1 MISGNVSLQRTFT
14 KSILWLLFAISLA
27 LAAIFSAQTENAR
40 ATTGPIS
47 RISKGYC
54 ASTLDQAIV
63 YFSNIFDANIKAQT
77 KISTQPL
84 NFAFKNYLIEKYD
97 FKSSSN
103 FPANCALFETLSQ
116 AEANKRQLEVQAR
129 QATKQVVEVNWNP
142 GPLAEVPQG
151 DESVAVGPAGP
162 PPTHTFC
169 AVGHEST
176 MYFSAVFDTAGALVN
191 SKWNDAFNEFLN
203 KRYGFRAEVEATCTI
218 LNTVREAEQNLN
230 ARVAGARAGSR
241 KAVETGWKF
250 DPTGIY
256 NPVPKPAPKA
266 DDDPE
271 APIAQKQPQPAPSGN
286 IGDFATKEVPVA
298 LAYCQNDRIM
308 SGAFDC
314 DCVQRN
320 VYNYRMKQAEVHPGS
335 QPEPLASLLA
345 GEKLDCSSCIGQW
358 VQMWAKSAAQSR
370 GLVPN
375 AADCAAQRFMT
386 SLKAKPYLSHVK
398 EFFDGAVAACKK

>member
-1 MISGNVSLQRTFT
+1 MIPGNVSHQRTVV
-14 KSILWLLFAISLA
+14 KSILWLLFATSLA
-27 LAAIFSAQTENAR
+27 LAAIVSARTENAV
-40 ATTGPIS
+40 ATTGPTS
-47 RISKGYC
+47 GISKGYC
-54 ASTLDQAIV
+54 ASTLDQSIV
-63 YFSNIFDANIKAQT
+63 YFSNIFDANIKART

-84 NFAFKNYLIEKYD
+84 NFAFKNYLIEEYD

-103 FPANCALFETLSQ
+103 FPANCALFDTLSQ
-116 AEANKRQLEVQAR
+116 AEANKRQLEAQAQ
-129 QATKQVVEVNWNP
+129 QAMKQVVEVNWNP

-151 DESVAVGPAGP
+151 DESVAVGPTGP

-191 SKWNDAFNEFLN
+191 PKWNDAFNEFLN
-203 KRYGFRAEVEATCTI
+203 KRYGFRAEVEATCTT
-218 LNTVREAEQNLN
+218 LNTVREAERILN
-230 ARVAGARAGSR
+230 ARVGGARAGSR

-250 DPTGIY
+250 DPTGTY
-256 NPVPKPAPKA
+256 KPVPKPTPKT

-271 APIAQKQPQPAPSGN
+271 PPIAQKQAQPAPSAN
-286 IGDFATKEVPVA
+286 IRDFATKEVPVA
-298 LAYCQNDRIM
+298 LAYCQNDRII

-314 DCVQRN
+314 YCVQRN
-320 VYNYRMKQAEVHPGS
+320 VYNYRIKQAEEHPGS

-345 GEKLDCSSCIGQW
+345 GEKLECASCIGQW

-375 AADCAAQRFMT
+375 AADCAAQRFVT
-386 SLKAKPYLSHVK
+386 SLHAKPYLSHVK
-398 EFFDGAVAACKK
+398 EIFDGAIAACKK